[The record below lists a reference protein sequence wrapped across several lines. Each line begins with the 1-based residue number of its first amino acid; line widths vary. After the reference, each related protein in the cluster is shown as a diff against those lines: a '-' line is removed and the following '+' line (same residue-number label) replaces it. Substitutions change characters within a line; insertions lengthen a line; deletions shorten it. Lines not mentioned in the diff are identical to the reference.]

1 MFFRYLWNLFSTQE
15 NSKSNKLI
23 SNCFRM
29 VHACICSMPLMIINL
44 STLMKYGH
52 EVNGDTMDIKEI
64 QIQMTKVD
72 LHGLAFL
79 LSLIN
84 FVRAACLFNERKT
97 MTVLFSIVVLPMTV
111 VTTICRIFILAVVLT
126 FVEPAY
132 SMILLLW

>member
-1 MFFRYLWNLFSTQE
+1 M
-15 NSKSNKLI
+15 I

-29 VHACICSMPLMIINL
+29 VHACVCSMPLMILNL
-44 STLMKYGH
+44 STLMKYG
-52 EVNGDTMDIKEI
+52 EGFDVDTIDIKEI
-64 QIQMTKVD
+64 QNQMAKVD

-97 MTVLFSIVVLPMTV
+97 MTVLFSIVALPMTV
-111 VTTICRIFILAVVLT
+111 VTTICRIFILAVVFT